1 MNSDEQRRTET
12 NRDEQRQVE
21 TDRDKLRWVK
31 RRIDTQRQRPRY
43 RKRNGRMLLI
53 KRRKNDGKCKNS
65 RKRKREILK
74 DRESEKNVAPFCE
87 HLSKLTAIG
96 IRS

>member
-1 MNSDEQRRTET
+1 MGE
-12 NRDEQRQVE
+12 E
-21 TDRDKLRWVK
+21 TDR
-31 RRIDTQRQRPRY
+31 DTQRQRPRY

-74 DRESEKNVAPFCE
+74 GRERVKKMWPLFVNTCQN
-87 HLSKLTAIG
+87 
-96 IRS
+96 